1 MRILVILSPTN
12 KYGTKGEYTR
22 LRKFLKS
29 DGYLRISEEVF
40 MRITTN
46 RKGAEKHMRRL
57 KEYAP
62 KTGVVRV
69 PKITEKQY
77 QNIWKLTGEDDY
89 QEKMVG
95 KNVHIML

>member
-46 RKGAEKHMRRL
+46 RLRL
-57 KEYAP
+57 P
-62 KTGVVRV
+62 RN
-69 PKITEKQY
+69 
-77 QNIWKLTGEDDY
+77 NIRIFGNL
-89 QEKMVG
+89 QEKMIIKKKWLG
-95 KNVHIML
+95 RTCILCYDII